1 MGKHIGFVSTRFA
14 GTDGVSLEASKWA
27 NVLEHYGHRIFWFA
41 GELDKKDEVSFL
53 VKEAHFQHPQNKWIN
68 ERIFGKRGRDPKVTD
83 VIHAMRSH
91 LKIKLHEFLKRFQLD
106 MLVVENALTIP
117 MHVPLGLALTEL
129 IGETQIPSI
138 AHHHDFYW
146 ERDRFLVNCVAG
158 YLQMAFPPNHHSLE
172 HVVINSAAREQLAHR
187 TGIAATIIP
196 NVFDFENPPPSHP
209 ESSKDFK
216 ASIGLQPD
224 DVLILQ
230 PTRIVQRKGIE
241 NSIQL
246 IKALKNQRYKLV
258 ISHAPGDEGCEYA
271 DWLQETAKEQGVDL
285 RLLKTCNT
293 EQLSSD
299 HQPSEEYSLWDIY
312 PHADFVTYPSLYE
325 GFGNAFV
332 EAIFFRKPIII
343 NRYSIFI
350 RDIEPLGFD
359 LVSMD
364 GVITRR
370 TVDQVREILESEE
383 RKQKMVQTNFDIAA
397 RHFSYAVLRKQLN
410 SLIINVFG
418 M

>member
-1 MGKHIGFVSTRFA
+1 M
-14 GTDGVSLEASKWA
+14 
-27 NVLEHYGHRIFWFA
+27 
-41 GELDKKDEVSFL
+41 
-53 VKEAHFQHPQNKWIN
+53 
-68 ERIFGKRGRDPKVTD
+68 
-83 VIHAMRSH
+83 
-91 LKIKLHEFLKRFQLD
+91 
-106 MLVVENALTIP
+106 
-117 MHVPLGLALTEL
+117 
-129 IGETQIPSI
+129 
-138 AHHHDFYW
+138 
-146 ERDRFLVNCVAG
+146 
-158 YLQMAFPPNHHSLE
+158 
-172 HVVINSAAREQLAHR
+172 
-187 TGIAATIIP
+187 
-196 NVFDFENPPPSHP
+196 FDFENPPLSHP
-209 ESSKDFK
+209 ENSRDFK

-224 DVLILQ
+224 DVIILQ

-246 IKALKNQRYKLV
+246 IKALKNPRYKLV
-258 ISHAPGDEGCEYA
+258 ISHSPGDEGCEYA
-271 DWLQETAKEQGVDL
+271 DWLQEDAKEQGVDL
-285 RLLKTCNT
+285 RLLKTCNMD
-293 EQLSSD
+293 EVSSD
-299 HQPSEEYSLWDIY
+299 QQPPEEYSLWDIY

-332 EAIFFRKPIII
+332 EAIFFRKPIMI

-397 RHFSYAVLRKQLN
+397 RYFSYAVLRKQLN